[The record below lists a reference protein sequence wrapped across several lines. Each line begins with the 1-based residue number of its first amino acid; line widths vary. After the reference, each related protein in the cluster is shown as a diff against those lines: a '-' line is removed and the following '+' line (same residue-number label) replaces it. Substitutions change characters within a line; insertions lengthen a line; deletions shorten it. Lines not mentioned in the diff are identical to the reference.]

1 MSNTKKIVFQLI
13 DIMCIQVVSSD
24 LLCMHGYHVKRF
36 LIAINRR
43 KRVKVVL
50 ILLLYVDIP
59 YYYFM
64 RTLRFNIIWEK
75 RKENNKTNKHIY
87 L

>member
-1 MSNTKKIVFQLI
+1 MSNTNKIVFQLI

-43 KRVKVVL
+43 KKVKVVL
-50 ILLLYVDIP
+50 ILFLYVDILH
-59 YYYFM
+59 YSFM

-75 RKENNKTNKHIY
+75 KRKQ
-87 L
+87 